1 MKDVMQLIRLKL
13 RIWANKQKRKLYNL
27 LWNNKWKLVGLLLIF
42 YVVNKQQINSFVP
55 KFAFFSHENKVKNIK
70 TDEAGL
76 MDMGSVIALVKGE
89 SSKAKAQTVS
99 QKSVK
104 SWKDEDKPIA
114 KSIDKNVGNTY
125 SNVSFWS
132 GKNEISDKRSQ
143 KRLIQNNYVNH
154 FVKMAQAETEKFAV
168 PTSIILAQ
176 GILESNAGGSSLAK
190 NNNNHFG
197 IKCHNWTGASFYAI
211 DDDKDED
218 GNLIESCF
226 RTYDAADE
234 SWRDHSI
241 FLQQPRYQL
250 LYDCGLDYR
259 AWAFGLQTAGYA
271 TDPEYANK
279 LISIIERY
287 ELYKLDGMSSPIVAP
302 VAPPSEEGMSAP
314 IEQKQPKKVKRTEDT
329 PNDGTLF
336 EIVPNDETSF
346 DEKISIEEKSKP
358 AAEKI
363 PSEYLRGQGRKIL
376 EGLFNNLR
384 KVDFKK
390 EKSLPQNDDNLDE
403 ITPNK
408 VEQNQKLGSFTP
420 KGGILYEKVVAMR

>member
-197 IKCHNWTGASFYAI
+197 IKCFSRSCKKGHCSNFTDDSHKDFFKIYSSPWQSF
-211 DDDKDED
+211 
-218 GNLIESCF
+218 
-226 RTYDAADE
+226 
-234 SWRDHSI
+234 RDHSLLLKRYHYRKLFRLNKKDYRSWAI
-241 FLQQPRYQL
+241 GLQQL
-250 LYDCGLDYR
+250 
-259 AWAFGLQTAGYA
+259 GYA
-271 TDPEYANK
+271 TDKHYAES
-279 LISIIERY
+279 LI
-287 ELYKLDGMSSPIVAP
+287 
-302 VAPPSEEGMSAP
+302 
-314 IEQKQPKKVKRTEDT
+314 RTVEDL
-329 PNDGTLF
+329 NLQQ
-336 EIVPNDETSF
+336 F
-346 DEKISIEEKSKP
+346 D
-358 AAEKI
+358 
-363 PSEYLRGQGRKIL
+363 
-376 EGLFNNLR
+376 
-384 KVDFKK
+384 
-390 EKSLPQNDDNLDE
+390 
-403 ITPNK
+403 
-408 VEQNQKLGSFTP
+408 
-420 KGGILYEKVVAMR
+420 